1 MARILIMDDEDSFR
15 IALRQLLESWG
26 HEVIE
31 AHDGLEGLARYREA
45 PMDLVITDTIM
56 PGQDGLDTILALRR
70 EFQARAI
77 VAMTGSQIAARD
89 LLDLAKT
96 MGAHRTL
103 VKPLG
108 WRSLYPLVWPALQ
121 QAVQDSWHRD
131 RSVSKDPPPPCAY
144 QRVSSALRPP
154 HSPLRLPRLPLQ
166 LPAFLQVLQWEPRQ
180 GANHPAGVICVVTPD
195 AARSSIFM
203 IFLDHGLGALEDTA
217 GDGQPNVPR
226 GAQIDAE
233 AQALRRLNGQ
243 LRRFGP
249 FQDPDQ
255 QFGGLPAQ
263 VREVGPIRHQG
274 ALLRE
279 GGLMDDQGD
288 SVVQGHANEEIRMR
302 DDEA

>member
-1 MARILIMDDEDSFR
+1 LLEWHDLSGLSLTIRFSGCPSGDNPSRSPEAYGTTTARGIWEFTMARILIMDDEDSFR

-121 QAVQDSWHRD
+121 QAVQ
-131 RSVSKDPPPPCAY
+131 
-144 QRVSSALRPP
+144 
-154 HSPLRLPRLPLQ
+154 
-166 LPAFLQVLQWEPRQ
+166 E
-180 GANHPAGVICVVTPD
+180 
-195 AARSSIFM
+195 
-203 IFLDHGLGALEDTA
+203 
-217 GDGQPNVPR
+217 
-226 GAQIDAE
+226 
-233 AQALRRLNGQ
+233 
-243 LRRFGP
+243 
-249 FQDPDQ
+249 
-255 QFGGLPAQ
+255 
-263 VREVGPIRHQG
+263 
-274 ALLRE
+274 LLAS
-279 GGLMDDQGD
+279 G
-288 SVVQGHANEEIRMR
+288 
-302 DDEA
+302 